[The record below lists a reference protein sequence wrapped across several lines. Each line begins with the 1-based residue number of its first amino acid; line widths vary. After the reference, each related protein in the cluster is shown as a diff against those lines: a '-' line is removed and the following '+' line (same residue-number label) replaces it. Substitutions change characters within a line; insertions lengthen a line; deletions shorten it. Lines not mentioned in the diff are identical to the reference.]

1 MNIFITATNTNM
13 GKTYTTLKLINKL
26 QKMGYKVGAFKP
38 IETGVVDIPSDGL
51 KLYQAI
57 DNKNLSLDDIV
68 PIQLQLPASP
78 IVAGNVDFKKIDK
91 AYNKLKQK
99 FDILLIEGAG
109 GIKVPITTNF
119 YMYDFI
125 DYFGAKSLLVVGSAL
140 GCINDLELNL
150 SFFEPTIWAIN
161 VFDDDFYTI
170 SYPYFKT
177 KYKNVLTIQKNLD
190 TIIEK
195 LLKG

>member
-1 MNIFITATNTNM
+1 M

>member
-177 KYKNVLTIQKNLD
+177 KYKNVITIQKNLD